1 MKKLISILLLS
12 TFSLFADL
20 IFIESFDFDITD
32 TYSFTRPGRTG
43 TFYYNLAYFTVD
55 TEGNYQ
61 AENTSITSHSTFDY
75 ESNTNINEF
84 ERADTYIYLYKDAFD
99 PTQPSLNLLAQNDD
113 GGQGLLFKLTYNLE
127 TNTTYYSV
135 ITTYSPDQ
143 QMAGDVEISGPTGSS
158 INITTIPEPTA
169 IALILAGGST
179 LLIGKRIFKIQNI

>member
-32 TYSFTRPGRTG
+32 TYSFARPGRTG

-55 TEGNYQ
+55 TEGSYS
-61 AENTSITSHSTFDY
+61 AENTSITSHSTYNY
-75 ESNTNINEF
+75 EGTRFNEF

-99 PTQPSLNLLAQNDD
+99 PTQPSLNLLTQNDD

-135 ITTYSPDQ
+135 ITTYNPDQ
-143 QMAGDVEISGPTGSS
+143 QMAGDVEISGPSGATIDST
-158 INITTIPEPTA
+158 IIPEPA
-169 IALILAGGST
+169 AVALLLSGSF
-179 LLIGKRIFKIQNI
+179 LLLLTRKRDV

>member
-1 MKKLISILLLS
+1 MKKLISTLLLS

-32 TYSFTRPGRTG
+32 TYSFARPGRTG

-55 TEGNYQ
+55 TEGNYS
-61 AENTSITSHSTFDY
+61 AENTSITSHSTYNY
-75 ESNTNINEF
+75 EGTRFNEF

-135 ITTYSPDQ
+135 ITTYNPDQ
-143 QMAGDVEISGPTGSS
+143 QMAGDVEISGPSGATIDST
-158 INITTIPEPTA
+158 IIPEPA
-169 IALILAGGST
+169 AAALLLSGSVLV
-179 LLIGKRIFKIQNI
+179 LLTRKRDV

>member
-1 MKKLISILLLS
+1 MKKLISTLLLS

-32 TYSFTRPGRTG
+32 TYSFARPGRTG

-55 TEGNYQ
+55 TEGNYS
-61 AENTSITSHSTFDY
+61 AENTSITSHSTYNY
-75 ESNTNINEF
+75 EGTRFNEF

-99 PTQPSLNLLAQNDD
+99 PTQPSLNLLTQNDD

-135 ITTYSPDQ
+135 ITTYNPDQ
-143 QMAGDVEISGPTGSS
+143 QMAGDVEISGPQGATIDST
-158 INITTIPEPTA
+158 IIPEPMVSG
-169 IALILAGGST
+169 LILTGAT
-179 LLIGKRIFKIQNI
+179 VLILKRKRNA